1 MFQIKEQPIKL
12 NVLLVPTSHF
22 LANGLARM
30 QNPAIMSMMWVQF
43 PKHLVQ

>member
-12 NVLLVPTSHF
+12 NVLLVPINRC

-30 QNPAIMSMMWVQF
+30 QNLAIMSMM
-43 PKHLVQ
+43 